1 MKSSKKGIS
10 QVQSI
15 AIIAIIVI
23 VAVIAGSAY
32 YVSTIPSGVTTVTQT
47 KTTTATGGTTTV
59 TQTATQ
65 TITQTSTV
73 TQTETTTVFPEPP
86 RVAIVFSA
94 SPDVSTWDRVGFEGV
109 KEAEKRYGIEVTQL
123 EFTQAID
130 WERALTTLANEGF
143 DIIFS
148 HDTINV
154 DMAATVAENFPDI
167 WFGQAYAPFGYEFG
181 SNFFSYAPDQVQGA
195 YLAGMVAGGVSEGGV
210 IGLPV
215 GAYIPVVI
223 ANVEAFKM
231 GVKLVNPDAQVIT
244 IEMQT
249 WWDPIKGKESAQ
261 ALVDL
266 GCDFF
271 AHYAG
276 AAEAGVIEVLDR
288 EGIYAVAVSPLSAKD
303 FYDKN
308 VATGTYRLDLA
319 IADIIGEYFRTGT
332 LVNTEYYGGIDLGWA
347 DIEYDIPEM
356 VSEDLRQQIEDVRQA
371 MLSGELV
378 IPFIT
383 ELSPP

>member
-10 QVQSI
+10 QVLSI
-15 AIIAIIVI
+15 AIVAIIAIVVI
-23 VAVIAGSAY
+23 LAGSAY
-32 YVSTIPSGVTTVTQT
+32 YISTIPSGVTTVTQT
-47 KTTTATGGTTTV
+47 KTSTTTGGTTTV
-59 TQTATQ
+59 TQTT
-65 TITQTSTV
+65 TQTSTV

-86 RVAIVFSA
+86 KVAIVFTA
-94 SPDVSTWDRVGFEGV
+94 SPDVSTWDKVGLQGLTI
-109 KEAEKRYGIEVTQL
+109 AEERYGIEFTQL

-130 WERALTTLANEGF
+130 WERALTTLANDDF
-143 DIIFS
+143 DIILS

-154 DMAATVAENFPDI
+154 DMAATVAANFPDT
-167 WFGQAYAPFGYEFG
+167 WFGNGYAPFGYEHG
-181 SNFFSYAPDQVQGA
+181 PNFFSYAPDQVQGA
-195 YLAGMVAGGVSEGGV
+195 YLAGMVAGGLSESGV
-210 IGLPV
+210 IGIPV

-223 ANVEAFKM
+223 ANVESFKM
-231 GVKLVNPDAQVIT
+231 GVKAVNPDAQVIS

-276 AAEAGVIEVLDR
+276 AAENGVIEVLES

-319 IADIIGEYFRTGT
+319 IADIIGDYFRQGT
-332 LVNTEYYGGIDLGWA
+332 LENKEYYGGIELGWA

-356 VSEDLRQQIEDVRQA
+356 VSQDLRQQIEDVRQA

>member
-10 QVQSI
+10 QVLSI
-15 AIIAIIVI
+15 AIIAIIAIVVI
-23 VAVIAGSAY
+23 LAGSAY
-32 YVSTIPSGVTTVTQT
+32 YISTIPSGVTTVTQT
-47 KTTTATGGTTTV
+47 KTTTTTGGTTTV
-59 TQTATQ
+59 TQTV
-65 TITQTSTV
+65 TQTSTV
-73 TQTETTTVFPEPP
+73 TQTETTTVFPETP

-109 KEAEKRYGIEVTQL
+109 KIAEERYGIEVTQL

-130 WERALTTLANEGF
+130 WERALTTLAGEGF

-154 DMAATVAENFPDI
+154 DMAATVAANFPDI

-181 SNFFSYAPDQVQGA
+181 PNFFSYAPDQVQGA
-195 YLAGMVAGGVSEGGV
+195 YLAGMVAGGLSEGGV

-215 GAYIPVVI
+215 GMYVPVVI

-231 GVKLVNPDAQVIT
+231 GVKAINPDAQIIT

-249 WWDPIKGKESAQ
+249 WWDPVKGKESAQ

-276 AAEAGVIEVLDR
+276 AAENGVVEVLDR

-308 VATGTYRLDLA
+308 VATGTYRLDLT
-319 IADIIGEYFRTGT
+319 IADIIGDYFRTGT
-332 LVNTEYYGGIDLGWA
+332 LVNTEYYGGIELGWA
-347 DIEYDIPEM
+347 GIEYDIPEM
-356 VSEDLRQQIEDVRQA
+356 IPEDLRQQIEDVRQA
-371 MLSGELV
+371 MINGELE